1 MTYPRTERSSIP
13 DAVAAVVAAVVHDFP
28 AASPDAIGRLTVNA
42 LKREGWHWHLGHEPL
57 CAPVRA
63 RRAPPGVI
71 TRTGPFP
78 PATH

>member
-13 DAVAAVVAAVVHDFP
+13 DAVAAVVAAVIEKFP
-28 AASPDAIGRLTVNA
+28 AAGPEAIGRLVVGELNRA
-42 LKREGWHWHLGHEPL
+42 GWHWHLGHEPL

-63 RRAPPGVI
+63 RRALPGVI

-78 PATH
+78 PATR